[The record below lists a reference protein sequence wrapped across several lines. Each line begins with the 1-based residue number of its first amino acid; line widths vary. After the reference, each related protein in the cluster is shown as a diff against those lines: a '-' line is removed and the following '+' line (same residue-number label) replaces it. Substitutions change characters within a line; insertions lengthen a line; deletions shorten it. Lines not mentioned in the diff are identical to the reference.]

1 MVPPVEPYL
10 KEFLNYLAVEKRYSP
25 NTVAAYRRDLSGFL
39 DAHREE
45 SIQSFT
51 NPKIRQYL
59 LKLQGKGLSSRS
71 IARAL
76 SSIKSFF
83 RFLEKESHIK
93 ENPAEILESPKL
105 WRKLPSILSL
115 KEVEALLDAPDP
127 STPQGHR
134 DKVMLELLYA
144 TGLRA
149 SELVTL
155 KMEDLNLEI
164 GYLRAYGKGGKER
177 VVPLGQ
183 VARQWL
189 KQYIE
194 EIRPNFLKN
203 KVNNVLFLSRLGA
216 GMTRQ
221 GFWKILKKYV
231 RQALI
236 SQPVSP
242 HTLRH
247 AFATHLLEHGADL
260 RSVQQMLGHSDIST
274 TQVYTHIL
282 QKRMQEVLDKYHPRA

>member
-1 MVPPVEPYL
+1 MPDLEPYI
-10 KEFLNYLAVEKRYSP
+10 KEFLNYLAVEKRHSP
-25 NTVAAYRRDLSGFL
+25 NTVAAYRRDLSSFL
-39 DAHREE
+39 DAHRGDT
-45 SIQSFT
+45 IHSFS
-51 NPKIRQYL
+51 NSKIRQYL
-59 LKLQGKGLSSRS
+59 LKLQKKGLASRS

-83 RFLEKESHIK
+83 RFLERESHIQ

-115 KEVEALLDAPDP
+115 QQVEDILEAPD
-127 STPQGHR
+127 SETPQGHR
-134 DKVMLELLYA
+134 DQVMLELLYA
-144 TGLRA
+144 TGLRV
-149 SELVTL
+149 SELVAL
-155 KMEDLNLEI
+155 KMEDMNLEI
-164 GYLRAYGKGGKER
+164 GYLRSYGKGGKER

-183 VARQWL
+183 VARNGV
-189 KQYIE
+189 KQYIQDT
-194 EIRPNFLKN
+194 RPKLLKN
-203 KVNNVLFLSRLGA
+203 KRNNTLFLSRLGS

-231 RQALI
+231 KAAGI
-236 SQPVSP
+236 SQAVSP

-260 RSVQQMLGHSDIST
+260 RSVQQMLGHSDIAT

-282 QKRMQEVLDKYHPRA
+282 QKRMQEVFDKYHPRA